1 MPKSSPTNT
10 PTSTAVPDLYQQAV
24 VIVTEAQY
32 ASYSLLQRH
41 LRIGY
46 SMAVGLMEALVAG
59 GVVSEVADE
68 EHRRAVLLK

>member
-1 MPKSSPTNT
+1 MQKSNPTNSPT
-10 PTSTAVPDLYQQAV
+10 SKATADLYQQAV
-24 VIVTEAQY
+24 VIVTEARY

-59 GVVSEVADE
+59 GVVSEVADSN
-68 EHRRAVLLK
+68 HRREVLLK